1 MTVPEKILVL
11 WRRVVASLTFRWNR
25 LARRLRPDSSTS
37 LNPRRNL
44 RGRFCVNPFKQMD
57 VYEDG
62 SAYLCCSNWLP
73 TAIGNLND
81 SSIDAVWN
89 SEKARRIRASI
100 LDGSFRYCDHRLC
113 PFIQNDSLPTVRQ
126 AAADERYAELIRAQQ
141 TALHKLPGFVNLC
154 NDASCN
160 LWCPSCRTQ
169 RINYT
174 DGPELAQRRH
184 LQDRVVQALFAEPT
198 DRHFRVNVTGSGDP
212 FASTVFREFLYG
224 LDGRDFPNL
233 EISLQTNGVLLTPRT
248 WQRLRGIR
256 NNISDILVSF
266 DAATPETYA
275 ITRRGGHWPT
285 LLANVEGLGELR
297 KLGELRFLRMD
308 FVVQQ
313 ANYREM
319 PAFADLARE
328 LGADQAGFSMVV
340 NWGTWTAAEFRVR
353 CIWRPDHPE
362 FGRFMEVLADS
373 RLGQAHVDLGNLTE
387 YRARA
392 LAMIKRVA

>member
-1 MTVPEKILVL
+1 MLHRII
-11 WRRVVASLTFRWNR
+11 ASLSYRWNR
-25 LARRLRPDSSTS
+25 LVKRIRPDISAS
-37 LNPRRNL
+37 LNPRHDL
-44 RGRFCVNPFKQMD
+44 RGRFCPNPFKQLD

-62 SAYLCCSNWLP
+62 KAYLCCSNWLP
-73 TAIGNLND
+73 TSIGNLNESD
-81 SSIDAVWN
+81 IDAVWN
-89 SEKARRIRASI
+89 SAEAQRIRASI
-100 LDGSFRYCDHRLC
+100 LDGSFRYCDHKVC
-113 PFIQNDSLPTVRQ
+113 PHIQNDSLPTLRQ
-126 AAADERYAELIRAQQ
+126 AAADEPFGPVIAAGQ
-141 TALHKLPGFVNLC
+141 TRLEQLPTFINLC

-174 DGPELAQRRH
+174 DGPELDQRRH

-224 LDGRDFPNL
+224 LEGDDFPNL
-233 EISLQTNGVLLTPRT
+233 KISLQTNGVLLTPRT
-248 WQRLRGIR
+248 WQRLAGIR
-256 NNISDILVSF
+256 DNISDILVSF

-285 LLANVEGLGELR
+285 LLANVRRLGALR
-297 KLGELRFLRMD
+297 ASGELRFLRLD

-319 PAFADLARE
+319 PEFADLARE
-328 LGADQAGFSMVV
+328 LGADQAGFSMLL
-340 NWGTWTAAEFRVR
+340 NWGTWTPAEFRVR

-362 FGRFMEVLADS
+362 FSQFMHVLSDP
-373 RLGQAHVDLGNLTE
+373 RLGQPHVDLGNLTE

-392 LAMIKRVA
+392 LRQASEAA